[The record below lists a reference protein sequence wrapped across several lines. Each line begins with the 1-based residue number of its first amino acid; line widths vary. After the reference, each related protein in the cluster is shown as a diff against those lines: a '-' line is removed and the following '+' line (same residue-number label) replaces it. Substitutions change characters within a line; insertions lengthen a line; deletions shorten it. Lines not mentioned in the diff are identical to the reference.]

1 MLQLCHIFKEMLTY
15 VLIRVIIFEER
26 RVLPMPMKPRE
37 MIKLL
42 QDNGFVEVSQ
52 NGSHKKMIKPG
63 VDIPPIIVPMHS
75 KELKK
80 GTEQAILKQAGLKK

>member
-1 MLQLCHIFKEMLTY
+1 
-15 VLIRVIIFEER
+15 
-26 RVLPMPMKPRE
+26 MPMKPRE

-52 NGSHKKMIKPG
+52 NGSHKKMVREKTNTT
-63 VDIPPIIVPMHS
+63 IIVPIHS

-80 GTEQAILKQAGLKK
+80 GTEKAILKQAGLN